1 MDVRARLA
9 ELLAERRH
17 GFSLPREFYTDPA
30 IHEADLQAIF
40 YRRWLFAAASC
51 ELTVS
56 PVRRATRYGRTK
68 SVSRPNSATAVKP
81 MTCVPIKSFEG
92 TCFCGRR
99 KTAQRTARS
108 Q

>member
-17 GFSLPREFYTDPA
+17 GFSLPQAFYTDPA

-51 ELTVS
+51 ELAEPGAFVTLTVGRS
-56 PVRRATRYGRTK
+56 PILLLRDEAARCARSSIPAGTAARVSSMRRAAS
-68 SVSRPNSATAVKP
+68 SVW
-81 MTCVPIKSFEG
+81 
-92 TCFCGRR
+92 
-99 KTAQRTARS
+99 
-108 Q
+108 